1 MLKFLSSANIL
12 LLQEMGKWIYNKI
25 KEELGLIKKHLNNV
39 LTAVNKLIAP
49 GFKFNLFVTKVQ
61 SSVNTY
67 WNTYTEQQNKKYL
80 YMCVYETMY
89 SQMDQVK
96 IVEVCL

>member
-39 LTAVNKLIAP
+39 STAVNKLIAL

-67 WNTYTEQQNKKYL
+67 WHTYTEQQNKKYF

-96 IVEVCL
+96 IVEVSL

>member
-67 WNTYTEQQNKKYL
+67 WHTYTEQQNKKYL

-96 IVEVCL
+96 VVEGSL

>member
-12 LLQEMGKWIYNKI
+12 LLQEMGKWIYSKI
-25 KEELGLIKKHLNNV
+25 KEELGLIKKHSNNV
-39 LTAVNKLIAP
+39 LTAVNKLIVP
-49 GFKFNLFVTKVQ
+49 GFKFNLFLTKVQ

-67 WNTYTEQQNKKYL
+67 WHTYTEQQNKKYL

-96 IVEVCL
+96 VVEGSL